1 MPKTLADA
9 RIKLTALTTK
19 PADVKA
25 AKIAELTGIG
35 AVDLMCGINKADYKL
50 GATGNGSVTEQEAC
64 KKGEGNAPGPATFE
78 GSLTPFLYLDADG
91 KLTEG
96 DNKVWGLLKA
106 PGATL
111 YLFEREGK
119 DANAAWVAGDVY
131 EYYEVVTGDAQPPS
145 DRFSGYIKRT
155 VPLFIQDHQ
164 SGTVAVGA

>member
-25 AKIAELTGIG
+25 AKIAELTATGS
-35 AVDLMCGINKADYKL
+35 VDLMCGINKADYKL

-64 KKGEGNAPGPATFE
+64 KKGEGNAPGPATYE

-91 KLTEG
+91 KLIDG
-96 DNKVWGLLKA
+96 DNKVWGLLKED
-106 PGATL
+106 GATL
-111 YLFEREGK
+111 HLFEREGK
-119 DANAAWVAGDVY
+119 DANAAWEAGDAY
-131 EYYEVVTGDAQPPS
+131 EYYEATTGTPQPPS

-164 SGTVAVGA
+164 SGVVAAS